1 MLAKTVCRQIRIDAN
16 SKWALQKFADALYML
31 ISNSFK
37 NNDYKS
43 IVFVCI
49 GTDRSTGDSLGP
61 LVGYKINDIN
71 YKMFMSMVIWMNLF
85 MQRTLTRLWNKF
97 SSAMT
102 DLWSLPLMPV
112 LEEWTMWV
120 L

>member
-1 MLAKTVCRQIRIDAN
+1 MGFA
-16 SKWALQKFADALYML
+16 KFADALYML

-61 LVGYKINDIN
+61 FGGL
-71 YKMFMSMVIWMNLF
+71 
-85 MQRTLTRLWNKF
+85 QNK
-97 SSAMT
+97 
-102 DLWSLPLMPV
+102 
-112 LEEWTMWV
+112 
-120 L
+120 

>member
-61 LVGYKINDIN
+61 LVGYK
-71 YKMFMSMVIWMNLF
+71 
-85 MQRTLTRLWNKF
+85 
-97 SSAMT
+97 
-102 DLWSLPLMPV
+102 
-112 LEEWTMWV
+112 
-120 L
+120 